1 MRKGLAYLDMAEKCR
16 ALAGQVK
23 EAKNKKQL
31 DDMAQQCERMAS
43 AGKIHC
49 FGRKIRCCGRIR
61 QTFIGR
67 PIAPGRGV

>member
-31 DDMAQQCERMAS
+31 DDMAQQWERMAS
-43 AGKIHC
+43 ERVKYAASAAKYAAAAASD
-49 FGRKIRCCGRIR
+49 K
-61 QTFIGR
+61 
-67 PIAPGRGV
+67 PS